1 MYLHRDRWFRRRL
14 GFRLQRLKEFLFG
27 SGESRSNKSCSHPF
41 GKANSWKHL
50 MASCFVRSVSV
61 LKAILSTPVV
71 FPFLAHTHHI
81 HQPLH
86 YRFVSLEW
94 INKLRIF
101 DGLQEQI
108 DANIWNLVSDV
119 CQNTR
124 PAIAVR
130 VHLLDLMVKTMQE
143 VSASRKGHVH
153 KHSFP
158 VNVPYKLQ
166 SSIHLQI
173 HHPFLIHQKLSE
185 EYELYQSIMVYM
197 YILCVRGSH

>member
-1 MYLHRDRWFRRRL
+1 M
-14 GFRLQRLKEFLFG
+14 
-27 SGESRSNKSCSHPF
+27 
-41 GKANSWKHL
+41 
-50 MASCFVRSVSV
+50 
-61 LKAILSTPVV
+61 
-71 FPFLAHTHHI
+71 
-81 HQPLH
+81 
-86 YRFVSLEW
+86 
-94 INKLRIF
+94 
-101 DGLQEQI
+101 DGLQEQM

-173 HHPFLIHQKLSE
+173 HHPIISYPSE
-185 EYELYQSIMVYM
+185 TLGRVWIISINNGIYVYM
-197 YILCVRGSH
+197 GVSENNGTPKSSILIGFSIINHPFWGTPIFGNIHILYVSQWYILPSLAPLPISCHVTNFCRSSALRSSAWRPPEVPDRITSAHQVDE